1 MVLTDFDKET
11 TVLTPSSLK
20 MLSPLELTQYTI
32 NDWRLA
38 PYDHNDMKKG
48 IMELISHIYLS

>member
-11 TVLTPSSLK
+11 TLLIPSDLR

-32 NDWRLA
+32 NDWQLIW
-38 PYDHNDMKKG
+38 YDEDDIDQGNVAHCN
-48 IMELISHIYLS
+48 SFHC